1 MGDMARDRHSRHAP
15 AMRSH
20 GSQPHLPPR
29 RCKIL
34 CTLGPAS
41 SSPEVIGALIDAGM
55 NGCRL
60 NLSHGTHEDHTRT
73 YRAIRQEASRRGVAV
88 AILADLQGPKLRVG
102 KIPGDGFMLEAGHK
116 LAISTKADDPVE
128 QEGSLA
134 RVTTTYER
142 LTEDV
147 KMGDRILL
155 DDGNIELTANGSD
168 GHVLMT
174 TVVQGGLLTSNKG
187 INLPGVELPVP
198 ALTPKDE
205 IDLHFALDLG
215 VDVVALSFVRR
226 PEDLE
231 VARKIMSERGRMRPL
246 IAKIEKPQAIENLDA
261 IIRSAE
267 GIMIARGDLGV
278 EMGPETVPIIQ
289 KRAIEVANSLGKLV
303 ITATQMLESMIR
315 NPRPT
320 RAEASDVANAVLDG
334 SHTVMLSGETA
345 TGLHPVLA
353 VRTMDKI
360 IRSTEGAPRAW
371 DRSRVDLELGHTT
384 NAIAFAAV
392 TASEAWPD
400 TKAIIT
406 YTVSGG
412 VARLVSEY
420 RPKVPIYAFTP
431 NPDTYQTLALYWGVI
446 PVLFSPSSEDGESI
460 FIDMDNAILSRG
472 FLDAAERV
480 VITVAHPIKKRASV
494 NVLRLHQV
502 GEMLTP

>member
-1 MGDMARDRHSRHAP
+1 MRFAP
-15 AMRSH
+15 A
-20 GSQPHLPPR
+20 PPYR

-55 NGCRL
+55 NAARL
-60 NLSHGTHEDHTRT
+60 NLSHGAHEIHTKT
-73 YRAIRQEASRRGVAV
+73 YRAIRQEASRRNVAV

-102 KIPGDGFMLEAGHK
+102 KIPGDGFELKAGDK
-116 LAISTKADDPVE
+116 LLISTNVNDVVE
-128 QEGSLA
+128 FDGQVA
-134 RVTTTYER
+134 RVTTTFAQ
-142 LTEDV
+142 LTSEV
-147 KMGDRILL
+147 HAGDRILL
-155 DDGNIELTANGSD
+155 DDGNIELTANGAD
-168 GHVLMT
+168 GHVLAT
-174 TVVQGGLLTSNKG
+174 TVVQGGVLSSNKG
-187 INLPGVELPVP
+187 INLPGVELAVP
-198 ALTPKDE
+198 ALTDKDKA
-205 IDLHFALDLG
+205 DLKFALELG
-215 VDVVALSFVRR
+215 VDAVALSFVRR

-231 VARKIMSERGRMRPL
+231 EARVIMRECGRVRPL
-246 IAKIEKPQAIENLDA
+246 IAKIEKPQAIENLEA
-261 IIRSAE
+261 IILSAE

-278 EMGPETVPIIQ
+278 EMGPEAVPIIQ
-289 KRAIEVANSLGKLV
+289 KRAIDAANRHGKLV

-315 NPRPT
+315 KPRPT

-334 SHTVMLSGETA
+334 SDTVMLSGETA
-345 TGLHPVLA
+345 TGLHPVLV

-371 DRSRVDLELGHTT
+371 LQKRTDLELGHTT

-392 TASEAWPD
+392 NASEAWPD
-400 TKAIIT
+400 TKGIIT

-420 RPKVPIYAFTP
+420 RPRAPIFAFTP

-460 FIDMDNAILSRG
+460 FIDMDNAVLSRG
-472 FLDAAERV
+472 FFEAGDRV
-480 VITVAHPIKKRASV
+480 VVTVAHPIKRRTSV

-502 GEMLTP
+502 GELLS

>member
-1 MGDMARDRHSRHAP
+1 MRVAP
-15 AMRSH
+15 AH
-20 GSQPHLPPR
+20 PHR

-41 SSPEVIGALIDAGM
+41 STPEVIGALIDAGM
-55 NGCRL
+55 NATRL
-60 NLSHGTHEDHTRT
+60 NLSHGSYEVHTKT
-73 YRAIRQEASRRGVAV
+73 YRTIRQEASRRGVAI

-102 KIPGDGFMLEAGHK
+102 KIPGEGFDLQAGDK
-116 LAISTKADDPVE
+116 LLISTDVDDPVDFD
-128 QEGSLA
+128 GKIA
-134 RVTTTYER
+134 RVTTTYAE
-142 LTEDV
+142 LTGEV
-147 KMGDRILL
+147 RAGDRILL
-155 DDGNIELTANGSD
+155 DDGNIELTANGSE
-168 GHVLMT
+168 GKVLTT
-174 TVVQGGLLTSNKG
+174 TVVQGGVLSSNKG
-187 INLPGVELPVP
+187 INLPGVELAVP
-198 ALTPKDE
+198 ALTDKDKA
-205 IDLHFALDLG
+205 DLKFALELG
-215 VDVVALSFVRR
+215 VDAVALSFVRR

-231 VARKIMSERGRMRPL
+231 VARVIMRECGRVRPL
-246 IAKIEKPQAIENLDA
+246 IAKIEKPQAIENLEE

-278 EMGPETVPIIQ
+278 EMGPEAVPIIQ
-289 KRAIEVANSLGKLV
+289 KRAIDVANRHGKLV

-315 NPRPT
+315 KPRPT

-334 SHTVMLSGETA
+334 SDTVMLSGETA

-371 DRSRVDLELGHTT
+371 LQKRTDLELGHTT

-392 TASEAWPD
+392 NAAEAWPD
-400 TKAIIT
+400 TKGIIT

-420 RPKVPIYAFTP
+420 RPRVPIFAFTP

-460 FIDMDNAILSRG
+460 FIDMDNAVLSRG
-472 FLDAAERV
+472 FFDAGDRV
-480 VITVAHPIKKRASV
+480 VVTVAHPMKKRTSV

-502 GEMLTP
+502 GEMLS